1 MLVRNN
7 RYIKKSLDEMI
18 PLLDKEQC
26 CLVYSQFKG
35 YILPKHSAFQQGTYD
50 FIHSYDWHIEY
61 LHTSGHASKE
71 TLAAVCNL
79 VNPQLAIIPIH
90 REAGS
95 DFRELDMA
103 EDLKKRVTT
112 QSTTIQ
118 DVDIIIR

>member
-1 MLVRNN
+1 M
-7 RYIKKSLDEMI
+7 M

-35 YILPKHSAFQQGTYD
+35 YILPEHSAFQQGTYD
-50 FIHSYDWHIEY
+50 FIHAYDWNFEY

-71 TLAAVCNL
+71 TLSSVCTL
-79 VNPQLAIIPIH
+79 LNPRLAIIPIH

-103 EDLKKRVTT
+103 DELRKRVTT
-112 QSTTIQ
+112 QSTTIK
-118 DVDIIIR
+118 DVEIIIK